1 MQRLMQKFNIKGDT
15 LLTIIKGKW
24 FTGDDPEIDKV
35 MWSTGT
41 HSFSKNGFPSI
52 IDIKKVNMPE
62 PLAFN
67 EVQAEMISGYQEWLT
82 GEWIRQLKERYTV
95 KVDNP
100 VFEEVKKRIGNE

>member
-15 LLTIIKGKW
+15 LLTITKGKW

-35 MWSTGT
+35 KWSTGT
-41 HSFSKNGFPSI
+41 HSFSKNGFPSL
-52 IDIKKVNMPE
+52 IDIKKVNYPE